1 MPLDKNVSSMK
12 HTLIWVSAVTALTQ
26 PVYMQLRDAWPGK
39 AQKMLKSRNRGA
51 GGDGKK
57 LKTSNKVPGNPYS

>member
-1 MPLDKNVSSMK
+1 MCI
-12 HTLIWVSAVTALTQ
+12 HTWVLVGTVTHF
-26 PVYMQLRDAWPGK
+26 VCIQLRDAWPGK

-57 LKTSNKVPGNPYS
+57 LKTSNKVPGADLIVAN

>member
-1 MPLDKNVSSMK
+1 MC
-12 HTLIWVSAVTALTQ
+12 I
-26 PVYMQLRDAWPGK
+26 QLRDAWPGK

-57 LKTSNKVPGNPYS
+57 LKTSNKVPGADRVCAKFGSFSFFVLELAS